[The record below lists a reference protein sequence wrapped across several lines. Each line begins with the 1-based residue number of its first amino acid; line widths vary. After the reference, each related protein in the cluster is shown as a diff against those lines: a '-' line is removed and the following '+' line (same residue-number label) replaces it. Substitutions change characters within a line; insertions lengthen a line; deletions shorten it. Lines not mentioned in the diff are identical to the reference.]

1 MTREEWQIGTIDSG
15 PPPENRNPSVSPFRA
30 NLVNAFKLAALRTVP
45 EDRIPVA
52 WWQVAVFG
60 VISWFIVYEI
70 QSIRTSG
77 EIAWDTVPSALV
89 HLPII
94 LFASIALAYLLG
106 KGEQTLLLLQ
116 TFLMITAAIN
126 LVVYAIYLAASPPYI
141 QRLFK
146 IVSYGGYLGP
156 TVWLAVACAKAAADL
171 LSVSIPRRAS
181 AYGLCAI
188 LIVVPFT
195 HIYREL
201 SLWQQV
207 KKDKETGSSY
217 ARRKLNEDAFYE
229 QPKVLERE
237 LAAVKPG
244 RRGVIDIY
252 FIGIGGYADQDVF
265 MKEINAVSRLFQE
278 RFGTGG
284 KTIRLV
290 NNRKTLASSPVAS
303 VTSLRASLMRVGEV
317 MDKDEDL
324 LFLFLTSHGS
334 QTHRFSLDLW
344 PLQLHELEPG
354 KLRAL
359 LDESGIRNRVI
370 IVSACYSGGFVNS
383 LKDENTLVISA
394 SAVDK
399 NSFGCSNEAE
409 WTYFGK
415 AYFDEALRKTHS
427 FVDAFESAK
436 PVIAE
441 WEKKEGY
448 IASEPQMALGETIKP
463 KLLKLARQLDSQ

>member
-1 MTREEWQIGTIDSG
+1 MTTEEWQIGAGDSSPSPG
-15 PPPENRNPSVSPFRA
+15 NGSLSVSAFRA
-30 NLVNAFKLAALRTVP
+30 NLANAFKLAAFRTVP

-52 WWQVAVFG
+52 WWQVAAFG
-60 VISWFIVYEI
+60 LISWFIVYEI
-70 QSIRTSG
+70 QSIGTSG

-116 TFLMITAAIN
+116 TFLMIAAAID
-126 LVVYAIYLAASPPYI
+126 VAVYVIYRTAYTPHI
-141 QRLFK
+141 QRLLK
-146 IVSYGGYLGP
+146 IVSYGGYLAP

-195 HIYREL
+195 HVYREL
-201 SLWQQV
+201 GLWQQV
-207 KKDKETGSSY
+207 KKDKEAGSSY
-217 ARRKLNEDAFYE
+217 AHRKLNEDAFYE

-415 AYFDEALRKTHS
+415 AYFDRLC
-427 FVDAFESAK
+427 AK
-436 PVIAE
+436 PIPSSTRLSLRSLSLRNGKRKKATSRRSLRWR
-441 WEKKEGY
+441 WEKP
-448 IASEPQMALGETIKP
+448 SNP
-463 KLLKLARQLDSQ
+463 SFCN

>member
-1 MTREEWQIGTIDSG
+1 M
-15 PPPENRNPSVSPFRA
+15 SVFRA
-30 NLVNAFKLAALRTVP
+30 NLVNAFKLAVFRTVAA
-45 EDRIPVA
+45 DRIPVG
-52 WWQVAVFG
+52 WWQVAAFG
-60 VISWFIVYEI
+60 LISLCIVYEI
-70 QSIRTSG
+70 QSIGMEG
-77 EIAWDTVPSALV
+77 EMAWETVPSALA

-106 KGEQTLLLLQ
+106 QGEQTLLLLQ
-116 TFLMITAAIN
+116 TFLMVAVAID
-126 LVVYAIYLAASPPYI
+126 VAVYLIYLTAYTPYI

-146 IVSYGGYLGP
+146 IVSYGGYLAP
-156 TVWLAVACAKAAADL
+156 TVWLAMACAKAAADL
-171 LSVSIPRRAS
+171 LAVSTPRRAS

-188 LIVVPFT
+188 LIVVPYT
-195 HIYREL
+195 HIDREFG
-201 SLWQQV
+201 LWQQV
-207 KKDKETGSSY
+207 KKDKEAGSSY
-217 ARRKLNEDAFYE
+217 AQRKLTEEAFYE

-237 LAAVKPG
+237 LAAVEPG

-290 NNRKTLASSPVAS
+290 NNRKTLSNSPVAS
-303 VTSLRASLMRVGEV
+303 VTSLRASLKRVAEV
-317 MDKDEDL
+317 MVKDEDL
-324 LFLFLTSHGS
+324 LFLFLTSHGTI
-334 QTHRFSLDLW
+334 THRFSLDLR
-344 PLQLHELEPG
+344 PLELQELEPAQ
-354 KLRAL
+354 LRAL
-359 LDESGIRNRVI
+359 LDESGIRSRVI
-370 IVSACYSGGFVNS
+370 IVSACYSGGFVNA

-399 NSFGCSNEAE
+399 SSFGCSNEAE

-436 PVIAE
+436 LVIAE
-441 WEKKEGY
+441 WEKKEGF
-448 IASEPQMALGETIKP
+448 IASDPQMALGESIKP
-463 KLLKLARQLDSQ
+463 KLLKLARELDSQ

>member
-1 MTREEWQIGTIDSG
+1 LTREEWQIGTIDSG

-70 QSIRTSG
+70 QSMRTNG
-77 EIAWDTVPSALV
+77 EIAWDILPSALV

-146 IVSYGGYLGP
+146 IVSYGGYLAP

>member
-1 MTREEWQIGTIDSG
+1 MTKEEWQIGTGDSRPSPG
-15 PPPENRNPSVSPFRA
+15 NGSLSVSAFKA
-30 NLVNAFKLAALRTVP
+30 NLVNAFKLAAFRTVP
-45 EDRIPVA
+45 EDRIPVT
-52 WWQVAVFG
+52 WWQVAAFG
-60 VISWFIVYEI
+60 LISWFIVYEI

-116 TFLMITAAIN
+116 TFLMIAAAID
-126 LVVYAIYLAASPPYI
+126 VAVYVIYLTAFTPQL
-141 QRLFK
+141 QRLLK
-146 IVSYGGYLGP
+146 IVSYGGYLAP

-195 HIYREL
+195 HVYREL
-201 SLWQQV
+201 GLWQQV
-207 KKDKETGSSY
+207 KKDKEAGSFY
-217 ARRKLNEDAFYE
+217 AHRKLNEDAFYE

-278 RFGTGG
+278 RFATGG

-290 NNRKTLASSPVAS
+290 NNRKTLDSSPVAS

-344 PLQLHELEPG
+344 PLQLQELEPV

>member
-1 MTREEWQIGTIDSG
+1 MTTEEWQIGTIECG
-15 PPPENRNPSVSPFRA
+15 PPPGKGSLSVSEFRA
-30 NLVNAFKLAALRTVP
+30 NLVNAFKLAAFRSVP

-52 WWQVAVFG
+52 WWQIAAFG
-60 VISWFIVYEI
+60 LISWFIVYEI

-77 EIAWDTVPSALV
+77 ELAWDTVPSALV
-89 HLPII
+89 HLPIM
-94 LFASIALAYLLG
+94 LFASIVLAYLFG

-116 TFLMITAAIN
+116 TFQMIAAAIH
-126 LVVYAIYLAASPPYI
+126 VAVYMIYLVADTPHL
-141 QRLFK
+141 QRLLK
-146 IVSYGGYLGP
+146 IVSYGGYLVP

-188 LIVVPFT
+188 FIVVPFT

-201 SLWQQV
+201 NLWQRL
-207 KKDKETGSSY
+207 KKDMEAGSSY
-217 ARRKLNEDAFYE
+217 AHRKLSEDVFYE

-278 RFGTGG
+278 RFGTSGR
-284 KTIRLV
+284 TIRLV
-290 NNRKTLASSPVAS
+290 NNRKTLDTSPVAS
-303 VTSLRASLMRVGEV
+303 VTSLRASLRRVAEV
-317 MDKDEDL
+317 MDRDEDL

-334 QTHRFSLDLW
+334 TTHRFSLDLW
-344 PLQLHELEPG
+344 PLQLQELEPA

-370 IVSACYSGGFVNS
+370 IVSACYSGGFVDS
-383 LKDENTLVISA
+383 LKDENSLVISA

-399 NSFGCSNEAE
+399 NSFGCSNEAD

-441 WEKKEGY
+441 REKKEGY
-448 IASEPQMALGETIKP
+448 SASEPQIALGETIKP
-463 KLLKLARQLDSQ
+463 KLLKLAQQLDSQ

>member
-1 MTREEWQIGTIDSG
+1 M
-15 PPPENRNPSVSPFRA
+15 SVFRA
-30 NLVNAFKLAALRTVP
+30 NLVNAFKLAVFRTVA

-52 WWQVAVFG
+52 WWQVAAFG
-60 VISWFIVYEI
+60 LISLCLVYAI
-70 QSIRTSG
+70 QSLGMEG
-77 EIAWDTVPSALV
+77 EIAWAIAPSALA
-89 HLPII
+89 HLPIM

-106 KGEQTLLLLQ
+106 QGEQTLLLLQ
-116 TFLMITAAIN
+116 TFLMVAVAID
-126 LVVYAIYLAASPPYI
+126 VAVYLIYLTAYTPYI

-146 IVSYGGYLGP
+146 IVSYGGYLAP
-156 TVWLAVACAKAAADL
+156 TVWLAMACAKAAADL
-171 LSVSIPRRAS
+171 LAVSTPRRAS

-195 HIYREL
+195 HIDREFG
-201 SLWQQV
+201 LWRQV
-207 KKDKETGSSY
+207 KKNKEADSSY
-217 ARRKLNEDAFYE
+217 AQSKLAEDAFYE

-237 LAAVKPG
+237 LAAVQPG
-244 RRGVIDIY
+244 RRGVVDIY

-303 VTSLRASLMRVGEV
+303 VTSLRASLKRVAEV
-317 MDKDEDL
+317 MAKDEDL
-324 LFLFLTSHGS
+324 LFLFLTSHGTI
-334 QTHRFSLDLW
+334 THRFSLDLR
-344 PLQLHELEPG
+344 PLELQELEPAQ
-354 KLRAL
+354 LRAL
-359 LDESGIRNRVI
+359 LDESGIRSRVI
-370 IVSACYSGGFVNS
+370 IVSACYSGGFVNA

-399 NSFGCSNEAE
+399 SSFGCSNEAE

-436 PVIAE
+436 LVIAE
-441 WEKKEGY
+441 WEKKEGF
-448 IASEPQMALGETIKP
+448 IASDPQMALGESIKP